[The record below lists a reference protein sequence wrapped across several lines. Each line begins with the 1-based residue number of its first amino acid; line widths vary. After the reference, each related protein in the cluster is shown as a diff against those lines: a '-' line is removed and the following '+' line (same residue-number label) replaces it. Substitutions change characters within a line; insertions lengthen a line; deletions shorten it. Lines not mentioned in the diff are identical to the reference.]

1 MGKGDGS
8 FGSLGRRRLTRR
20 QALKVGAR
28 VGVGLAGLAGLGG
41 MVGCGVTKKKDTIT
55 VAMNNLEQILDPQK
69 LTTVHSE
76 FRHIYEPLVERDA
89 NMKLVGKLAESWEV
103 VDPNTWKFNLR
114 KGVKF
119 HNGEEFTAESVKFT
133 LERVLNPETK
143 SGQTFLFTLIDKV
156 EVADKNT
163 AIIRTKSPF
172 GALLAN
178 LSAYGEMLPPSAAND
193 PKVFTERPTGT
204 GPYKFVEFKKGE
216 QWVME
221 VNPNYWGT
229 KGKVGRVIFRSIM
242 EDATRVAALQAGEID
257 VMRVV
262 PPDKVD
268 PITKDANLVYSRV
281 PSVVTRY
288 LMFNNKKKPLGD
300 VRVRQAFGYGIDR
313 FSIHKNILKG
323 RGSVAKAPLSPPVF
337 GHNPNL
343 EPYPY
348 DPKKAKELLAKA
360 GLGGGF
366 EAVNLYFTGNYYP
379 VDDQVAQAIAEQ
391 MGQVGVRV
399 KLDAKEN
406 QAGLVFIRAHNY
418 DMNQAGWA
426 TLTGDADFGLYLH
439 FRSIPDGN
447 RPWYENAEVDKLLD
461 QAKAETDQAK
471 REKLY
476 WQVQD
481 ILWKEAPYIWLWH
494 DDSDLAMRKNVKG
507 VAARPDQLVLV
518 REAFFE

>member
-1 MGKGDGS
+1 MGKSDGS

-288 LMFNNKKKPLGD
+288 LMFNNKKKPLDD

>member
-1 MGKGDGS
+1 
-8 FGSLGRRRLTRR
+8 
-20 QALKVGAR
+20 
-28 VGVGLAGLAGLGG
+28 

>member
-1 MGKGDGS
+1 MGRRD
-8 FGSLGRRRLTRR
+8 GSLGSFHQRRLSRR
-20 QALKVGAR
+20 QALKAVAGL
-28 VGVGLAGLAGLGG
+28 GVGLAGMSSLG
-41 MVGCGVTKKKDTIT
+41 VFGCQAKRRDTLT
-55 VAMNNLEQILDPQK
+55 VAMNNLEQAIDPQR
-69 LTTVHSE
+69 LTNVQSE

-89 NMKLVGKLAESWEV
+89 TMKLVGRLAESWEL
-103 VDPNTWKFNLR
+103 VDPRTWKFNLR

-133 LERVLNPETK
+133 LERVINPDTK
-143 SGQTFLFTLIDKV
+143 SGQAFLFTLIDKV

-178 LSAYGEMLPPSAAND
+178 LSAYGGMLPPSAATD
-193 PKVFTERPTGT
+193 SKILTERPTGT

-216 QWVME
+216 QWVLE
-221 VNPNYWGT
+221 ANPDYWGT
-229 KGKVGRVIFRSIM
+229 KAKVPRVIYRSIM
-242 EDATRVAALQAGEID
+242 EDSTRVAALQAGEID

-268 PITKDANLVYSRV
+268 VVTKDSNLVYSKV

-288 LMFNNKKKPLGD
+288 LMFNNKKKPLD
-300 VRVRQAFGYGIDR
+300 DIRVRQAFAYGIDR
-313 FSIHKNILKG
+313 FTIHKSILKG

-348 DPKKAKELLAKA
+348 DPKKAKALLEQA

-366 EAVNLYFTGNYYP
+366 ETVNMYFTGNYYP

-391 MGQVGVRV
+391 MGAIGVKV

-426 TLTGDADFGLYLH
+426 TLTGDPDFGLYLH
-439 FRSIPDGN
+439 FRSIPEGN
-447 RPWYENAEVDKLLD
+447 RPYYENPAVDKLLD
-461 QAKAETDQAK
+461 EAKAETDQSK

-476 WQVQD
+476 WQVQE
-481 ILWKEAPYIWLWH
+481 ILWKEEPYVWLWH

-507 VAARPDQLVLV
+507 VAPRPDQLVIV
-518 REAFFE
+518 RDAFFE